1 MKLVAAKSILKANDQ
16 LAAEKLFVVKFLNSA
31 SSFLDGCHLNER
43 KAFGTL
49 CVFVT
54 DDLGILNLAYPVKQL
69 KEVTFRGVE
78 GQVAHVELW

>member
-49 CVFVT
+49 CILMT
-54 DDLGILNLAYPVKQL
+54 DDLGISNLAYTI
-69 KEVTFRGVE
+69 KELEQIAFRCVE
-78 GQVAHVELW
+78 